1 MAGKLANGH
10 GGMTSRGATV
20 TLWSA
25 GRFSIDQLDLA
36 RYKIVRLEINKQ

>member
-20 TLWSA
+20 TLRSA

-36 RYKIVRLEINKQ
+36 LDIKLCARNK